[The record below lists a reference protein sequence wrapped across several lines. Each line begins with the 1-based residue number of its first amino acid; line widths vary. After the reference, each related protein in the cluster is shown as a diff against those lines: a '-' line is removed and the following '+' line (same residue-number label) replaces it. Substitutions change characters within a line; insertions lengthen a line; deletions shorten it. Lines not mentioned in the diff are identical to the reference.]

1 MHMINIISIFRMNRD
16 SPVRKALDFEISM
29 FHRVIK
35 LFQSIANQVL
45 RFINRCKSSRSFRV
59 YVFLT

>member
-1 MHMINIISIFRMNRD
+1 MINIISIFRLNHD
-16 SPVRKALDFEISM
+16 SPVRKALNFEIPM

-35 LFQSIANQVL
+35 LFQSIVNQVL

-59 YVFLT
+59 VQFLT